1 MILSDVLGMLG
12 TRFTRVMC
20 SADQPGAS
28 ATTAPGLGERAETG
42 CRNPLSGNRIDAKID
57 EVSDFVMIATFVLGC
72 AGFIWQIRIFTHQVK
87 ESRLAVERATEE
99 AIEENRRQC
108 RRYTLEFIGN
118 TIARQY
124 DLYSKVHAD
133 DGFLER
139 AKVPNSEEYMGLRSY
154 LGYLENIAAGVNM
167 GIFDQ
172 EVVDHTAGARLI
184 KAWEQYSGWVE
195 AVREAQGNKRM
206 YEELEVLVRRL
217 PPLNPPNREE
227 DAADDDTS
235 VADGGAAL
243 ARAAGSP
250 PES

>member
-1 MILSDVLGMLG
+1 MQQRDERSSSPV
-12 TRFTRVMC
+12 
-20 SADQPGAS
+20 S
-28 ATTAPGLGERAETG
+28 ATA
-42 CRNPLSGNRIDAKID
+42 CVYNRNPLSRNSFAAKIA
-57 EVSDFVMIATFVLGC
+57 EVSEIIMIATFILGC
-72 AGFIWQIRIFTHQVK
+72 AGFIWQIRIFAHQAG
-87 ESRLAVERATEE
+87 ESRAAVDRATQE

-124 DLYSKVHAD
+124 DLYSKVHGD

-167 GIFDQ
+167 GIFDEQ
-172 EVVDHTAGARLI
+172 VVDHTAGARLI

-195 AVREAQGNKRM
+195 AVRKAQGNKRM
-206 YEELEVLVRRL
+206 YEELEILVRRL
-217 PPLNPPNREE
+217 PPLNPPDSEE
-227 DAADDDTS
+227 NMADDDTS
-235 VADGGAAL
+235 AVTDGAAL
-243 ARAAGSP
+243 ARSAGSP